1 MPKLLKYFIDGERY
15 LNHVL
20 SFRRINHKRGYLP
33 SCNPYGLFG
42 LQSGMVRRM
51 IQTSIRAYH
60 AIWLALRLHFV
71 RHL

>member
-1 MPKLLKYFIDGERY
+1 
-15 LNHVL
+15 VL

-42 LQSGMVRRM
+42 LQSGMVRRT
-51 IQTSIRAYH
+51 IQTSIRAYD
-60 AIWLALRLHFV
+60 AIWLALRLHVV